1 MCRIFGGVIEKGNIA
16 PILLVG
22 LKRLEY
28 GGYDSAGIAT
38 IFEKKLFLKKDKG
51 KIDEIHQRLK
61 LDDLPGNIGI
71 SHTRWATHGAPSKA
85 NAHPILDCKGTIA
98 VVHNGIID
106 NFFALKKELEQ
117 TGHNF
122 ISKTDTEVVAHL
134 VEENY
139 MQTHDFIKSCIMS
152 IKRLEGSYAIAI
164 ISSLDDEKIF
174 VAKKDSPLLLGIGK
188 NENFV
193 ASDAVAFIDRTKEI
207 IALND
212 NEGAIIT
219 KSSYLIYDFNADN
232 YIKRKSK
239 VYNWNF
245 DIASKAGYDHF
256 MLKEIMEQPISISWT
271 SNIQKPYLDLI
282 SEYMDKSNK
291 VFLVASG
298 TSYNSCIAGSYY
310 YSNLANLATYPS
322 IASEFIDQ
330 FGNSIDI
337 NTSILFVSQSG
348 ETMDV
353 IQAVEYARMK
363 ASTILAI
370 TNIAYST
377 LTRLARAYILQQS
390 GPEIGVAATKTYTS
404 QLMVHLMLAFNLGK
418 KRGKLSQDEID
429 KLKQEIETIPKIMAT
444 TLDKQKDNVKKI
456 AKMIS
461 NKQHVFFIGKGVN
474 YATAL
479 EGRLK
484 LLEISYIPSTSLN
497 VTKKD
502 IDAIN
507 EEKNIAVVAIIAP
520 DTNRKILIDYVQHL
534 KDIIIL
540 GSEEDNE
547 LKEISD
553 YLISL
558 PNVNILFTPLIYVLP
573 LQLLAYYTATY
584 KDIDPDKP
592 RNLAKSVTVS

>member
-16 PILLVG
+16 PILLIG

-28 GGYDSAGIAT
+28 GGYDSAEIAT

-71 SHTRWATHGAPSKA
+71 AHTRWATHGAPSKA

-219 KSSYLIYDFNADN
+219 KSSYLIYNFNTDN

-239 VYNWNF
+239 VYDWNF

-444 TLDKQKDNVKKI
+444 TLDRQKDNVKKI

-520 DTNRKILIDYVQHL
+520 DANRKILIDYVQHL

>member
-16 PILLVG
+16 PILLIG

-71 SHTRWATHGAPSKA
+71 AHTRWATHGAPSKA

-219 KSSYLIYDFNADN
+219 KSSYLIYDFNTDN

>member
-16 PILLVG
+16 PILLIG

-71 SHTRWATHGAPSKA
+71 AHTRWATHGAPSKA

-219 KSSYLIYDFNADN
+219 KSSYLIYDFNTDN

-239 VYNWNF
+239 VYDWNF

-444 TLDKQKDNVKKI
+444 TLDRQKDNVKKI

-520 DTNRKILIDYVQHL
+520 DANRKILIDYVQHL

>member
-1 MCRIFGGVIEKGNIA
+1 
-16 PILLVG
+16 
-22 LKRLEY
+22 
-28 GGYDSAGIAT
+28 
-38 IFEKKLFLKKDKG
+38 
-51 KIDEIHQRLK
+51 
-61 LDDLPGNIGI
+61 
-71 SHTRWATHGAPSKA
+71 
-85 NAHPILDCKGTIA
+85 
-98 VVHNGIID
+98 
-106 NFFALKKELEQ
+106 
-117 TGHNF
+117 
-122 ISKTDTEVVAHL
+122 
-134 VEENY
+134 
-139 MQTHDFIKSCIMS
+139 
-152 IKRLEGSYAIAI
+152 
-164 ISSLDDEKIF
+164 
-174 VAKKDSPLLLGIGK
+174 
-188 NENFV
+188 
-193 ASDAVAFIDRTKEI
+193 
-207 IALND
+207 
-212 NEGAIIT
+212 
-219 KSSYLIYDFNADN
+219 
-232 YIKRKSK
+232 
-239 VYNWNF
+239 
-245 DIASKAGYDHF
+245 

-444 TLDKQKDNVKKI
+444 TLDRQKDNVKKI

-520 DTNRKILIDYVQHL
+520 DANRKILIDYVQHL

>member
-71 SHTRWATHGAPSKA
+71 AHTRWATHGAPSKA

-219 KSSYLIYDFNADN
+219 KSSYLIYDFNTDN

-444 TLDKQKDNVKKI
+444 TLDRQKDNVKKI

-520 DTNRKILIDYVQHL
+520 DANRKILIDYVQHL

>member
-16 PILLVG
+16 PILLIG

-71 SHTRWATHGAPSKA
+71 AHTRWATHGAPSKA

-212 NEGAIIT
+212 NEGAII
-219 KSSYLIYDFNADN
+219 
-232 YIKRKSK
+232 
-239 VYNWNF
+239 
-245 DIASKAGYDHF
+245 
-256 MLKEIMEQPISISWT
+256 
-271 SNIQKPYLDLI
+271 NIRY
-282 SEYMDKSNK
+282 
-291 VFLVASG
+291 
-298 TSYNSCIAGSYY
+298 
-310 YSNLANLATYPS
+310 
-322 IASEFIDQ
+322 
-330 FGNSIDI
+330 
-337 NTSILFVSQSG
+337 
-348 ETMDV
+348 
-353 IQAVEYARMK
+353 
-363 ASTILAI
+363 
-370 TNIAYST
+370 
-377 LTRLARAYILQQS
+377 
-390 GPEIGVAATKTYTS
+390 
-404 QLMVHLMLAFNLGK
+404 
-418 KRGKLSQDEID
+418 
-429 KLKQEIETIPKIMAT
+429 
-444 TLDKQKDNVKKI
+444 
-456 AKMIS
+456 
-461 NKQHVFFIGKGVN
+461 
-474 YATAL
+474 
-479 EGRLK
+479 
-484 LLEISYIPSTSLN
+484 
-497 VTKKD
+497 
-502 IDAIN
+502 
-507 EEKNIAVVAIIAP
+507 
-520 DTNRKILIDYVQHL
+520 
-534 KDIIIL
+534 
-540 GSEEDNE
+540 
-547 LKEISD
+547 
-553 YLISL
+553 
-558 PNVNILFTPLIYVLP
+558 
-573 LQLLAYYTATY
+573 
-584 KDIDPDKP
+584 
-592 RNLAKSVTVS
+592 